1 MGARTMSV
9 KGSSEIET
17 IVQNLRAVGLSLY
30 EARLYLALLQ
40 HGAQNGNELS
50 KSSGVPSSKV
60 YSTAEKLIGLG
71 IVHSIR
77 EGTTTK
83 FVAIDP
89 DELIGR
95 LRSRY
100 NEPIDFLTDALPSLA
115 AAPPTDEAFLTG
127 IHRQAL
133 PRIRRPCRRKR
144 HQFRRKHLEARTV
157 RIATV
162 SEITSRASPHSC
174 AASR

>member
-9 KGSSEIET
+9 KRSSEIET

-115 AAPPTDEAFLTG
+115 AAPPTDEAFLTVSG
-127 IHRQAL
+127 LDSIREAARAILDSAQGAAILSRGRQDADYL
-133 PRIRRPCRRKR
+133 RG
-144 HQFRRKHLEARTV
+144 
-157 RIATV
+157 
-162 SEITSRASPHSC
+162 
-174 AASR
+174 